1 MAQNHNLVLKLI
13 IIFRY
18 GEASMHI
25 MKACPNS
32 YNVAFSLSKNSIYK
46 YQFDKKII
54 TLVES
59 GLTQHYLDIEND
71 KLAKLEKSSVSK
83 LTAHPINLASL
94 QAFFAIFLIC
104 MGVSIFV
111 FFLEVFKG
119 LVNLK
124 TNSRQAVLIT

>member
-1 MAQNHNLVLKLI
+1 MTPLGDFKNIVKIGSA
-13 IIFRY
+13 Y
-18 GEASMHI
+18 
-25 MKACPNS
+25 S
-32 YNVAFSLSKNSIYK
+32 YNVAFSLTKNSIYK

-59 GLTQHYLDIEND
+59 GLTHHYLDIEND
-71 KLAKLEKSSVSK
+71 KLAKLEKSSMSK
-83 LTAHPINLASL
+83 LTAHPLTLESL

-119 LVNLK
+119 LVLK
-124 TNSRQAVLIT
+124 TKTRQAVLIT